1 MKHKPIRRILAGLL
15 AGMLCLSMA
24 PGAAFAEAAPGSDPA
39 AAEAVT
45 AAATPETATPETA
58 LSPEA
63 QAFVDAVA
71 ALDREGILASVRDWA
86 TASAAWQDDL
96 DNAELEAALN
106 EAIAASDTASAPVY
120 AAEDLYYA
128 IPEEE
133 QQGEAVQAAYTALA
147 ALIASMQLAM
157 EQPELPE
164 DTGAPPDDDEIY
176 DVLYGDLPDRP
187 TGSYI
192 GSMGLPIATGQTRIS
207 ISEWVTELYD
217 GVDAHI
223 DAGALHADGEIIT
236 VERVTGEE
244 YAVVPIMVQAEYPAN
259 GSTSEIILPEDIV
272 LLDYEGNAADAE
284 EAEDILH
291 AAYTDTSAAARG
303 IYVQAAQDF
312 TAEFVYTAPD
322 GAQLRKSLQV
332 RVTDGGGANPI
343 AAAKGGISTY
353 AAGPTPPFT
362 TGKITSIAFEGGTWL
377 VWFNGLEAYCCSHG
391 LNGQPNGCPT
401 YSFAYVSKLE
411 PGQYTPGNHYANQ
424 VNIWGGLNQLSLGL
438 LEEKHSGTAVSAYGL
453 TDENSAETAY
463 RYYDDTQLWIME
475 HYPDSLAAQTY
486 RASAQALAEQRSGNG
501 VAAYSGENGYYTYI
515 YTPPAGYAWQT
526 IAIVG
531 EEIPAEGGD
540 TDTPDLP
547 EVPAEYYASWSAS
560 PQTASGSLDL
570 SYGLNM
576 HKIGLATGETI
587 DEAVFEITPSA
598 TGGSIDGG
606 SWRLTPADSQTVTT
620 GGHVMDDTYHT
631 TGGSASASWTMH
643 YSVSKTSG
651 SDSGNVG
658 PFDSQEE
665 ANAAANTA
673 QSEAVSR
680 LQGEAQAAVDAAIAS
695 ARSQLANINFTV
707 KETSV
712 PHGFDAYAGSTGC
725 EQQVSVPADGS
736 ADVTIHNEEWSVQ
749 VNIAKIDSETHQPI
763 AADAKFAVFE
773 WDAVEQLYIPFGGY
787 NQYTVVR
794 NEDGSYS
801 VANGSSYAV
810 GSPADRTLYYT
821 QRNEGRFLIV
831 ETKAPDSYYG
841 DWTDITQPGTSGQ
854 VEGKRAYAFT
864 ISKDNDGTIID
875 LSNDDY
881 NADVGTADN
890 GGTLLRTSEGNTVT
904 VTLYDQPQEAERT
917 YTTDSTGLANNEDHY
932 TSTPVSG
939 KVTNDRVIG
948 EIVLTKSDLDQAV
961 EGADTALHGT
971 ASIEGAVYDLY
982 AAEDI
987 LHPDGVSGVVDYS
1000 KIVDANGN
1008 PIWHTTVLTNG
1019 GWDTD
1024 YLPVLAKDHLVAS
1037 AEIKDG
1043 VLAFAN
1049 LYLGKYYLVE
1059 RATGLVLPLDGNGQ
1073 YYVSGQYPVLDRT
1086 LQPTGE
1092 YKPLAANSRGEY
1104 TDYIYKNQYS
1114 AVAEGRALSGVK
1126 TYDGY
1131 YLSFAEGY
1139 LCDEINHYKTL
1150 TYGGESQYVIR
1161 GDDHSNDA
1169 VLKSGFEL
1177 RKVVST
1183 TGPGSPAPKLEGAGF
1198 TVYRV
1203 WDLSKVDEF
1212 QKNADGTYNVQSILD
1227 AYRKD
1232 NYDNTTSKYDFS
1244 GENQAIARM
1253 FESDASLV
1261 AEYNASLTAAY
1272 DYANG
1277 HGDGWVPT
1285 GVENEYIL
1293 SEIFTNE
1300 EGILRV
1306 TGLPYGQYLVVETT
1320 LPKDLFQADPFVV
1333 TVDSA
1338 APQSVMC
1345 QPDGSVT
1352 TPSNSYLTYNVLNE
1366 ELEGYL
1372 QLIKID
1378 AETGKPV
1385 KIADTTFQIYR
1396 ILEDGTEELIEMPD
1410 PDSGDATVKT
1420 STFYTDENGL
1430 LKTPEKLPLGRYRV
1444 VELEGPAGFFNDT
1457 AYNVVF
1463 ELTSERVWE
1472 VVGNATDDMDDYI
1485 ITEEYSNHETLGQ
1498 LTIRKVGNVL
1508 TGYENGQFQY
1518 EQANLAG
1525 AVYEIRAHGDI
1536 ATGDRQGTL
1545 WYADGDLV
1553 ATVTTGKEGQVDEV
1567 KFSPTRTQATYDFLT
1582 VSHDGTTGEV
1592 TITLPLGSYDI
1603 TEVQAPYGFVLTNQ
1617 TYTVTFGWNDQ
1628 SNDVVL
1634 AQTIVDHT
1642 QDGDEVY
1649 SYDIVNAADASDEQ
1663 LTGQPG
1669 AIQFENARVL
1679 PVVEEGRIGVGV
1691 YKLDRDSA
1699 AMTDDQPFVDGVKT
1713 DPALLA
1719 GGSNRDRIPE
1729 GAILVPSATYELYTA
1744 DDIYSL
1750 DGALLAAADTLLA
1763 TATTGEDGL
1772 AHFPVDVPIR
1782 GENYGSSDAHDWTT
1796 NSGRYYIREIAVP
1809 DGYLIERSDIPVEFT
1824 YEGQM
1829 IAWQVVDCLHS
1840 DKQTEVTIDK
1850 QAFAS
1855 ADPDATFALPG
1866 ATLTITDWDGNV
1878 VDQWESTDTAHIVR
1892 GLHLNQSFAPDYAD
1906 DLGKIY
1912 TLTETRPADGYT
1924 TARSIQFY
1932 LKQASDNGAYAQET
1946 ELWVRETVANT
1957 EYQSG
1962 NIVSP
1967 VAFADDDPGLLQW
1980 ALDAVT
1986 GFFTGASESNT
1997 QDGVDI
2003 ANWVCAGGTLTVT
2016 FTDDANEAAIAKC
2029 LHERDFAGLDFDKVY
2044 LVGGTAPDFFPD
2056 KQVSEKPGD
2065 SEIVY
2070 TSNWHKANSAALT
2083 MVDAPTRIRI
2093 SKLDITTSEEVPGAE
2108 LQIVDSDGHV
2118 VDSWTSG
2125 VEPHT
2130 IEGKLIAG
2138 ATYTLVETLAP
2149 TAEGYV
2155 PAQSIQFTVEDDG
2168 EVQQVFMQDDY
2179 TKVSISKTDIAT
2191 GAEVPGAHLQI
2202 VDGEG
2207 NILAEWVTDGTPHY
2221 IERLPVGT
2229 LTLVETQA
2237 PTEDGYVRAENV
2249 TFEVLPTGEIQQV
2262 EMKDDFTKVEI
2273 SKKDITNGEELR
2285 GAHLQVTDSEGHI
2298 VAKWTTDG
2306 HPHRIDR
2313 LQPGVYT
2320 LTETAAPKGYR
2331 LAESVRFQ
2339 VEESGHIQKVA
2350 MYDAPAGSFTIVKLD
2365 EADGTALPGAQ
2376 LALQDSAGKVI
2387 DRWQTTTAPHTLP
2400 ILTAEEAASDP
2411 RVHVLL
2417 FSTDTAEYVYTL
2429 TEETA
2434 PAGYL
2439 PAESISFKLMQVD
2452 GELTM
2457 FLRVDGG
2464 WQKADAPTLR
2474 MFDARNPDVPVPEAH
2489 KTFPQTGEFF
2499 PQ

>member
-15 AGMLCLSMA
+15 AAMLCLSMA
-24 PGAAFAEAAPGSDPA
+24 PGTAFAEAAPGSDPA

-58 LSPEA
+58 LGPEA
-63 QAFVDAVA
+63 QAFVDAVN
-71 ALDREGILASVRDWA
+71 ALDRESILAAVRQWA
-86 TASAAWQDDL
+86 TASAAWQADPDST
-96 DNAELEAALN
+96 DLEAALN
-106 EAIAASDTASAPVY
+106 EAIAASDAASAPVY

-133 QQGEAVQAAYTALA
+133 QQGEAVQAAHTALA

-176 DVLYGDLPDRP
+176 DVLYGDLPDAP
-187 TGSYI
+187 TGNYL
-192 GSMGLPIATGQTRIS
+192 GRYGLPVATGDTKIGLS
-207 ISEWVTELYD
+207 LWTESLLTD
-217 GVDAHI
+217 ESTGRMDAE
-223 DAGALHADGEIIT
+223 ALNADGLSVT
-236 VERVTGEE
+236 VPVEGGED
-244 YAVVPIMVQAEYPAN
+244 YAIVPIMIQVEYPAN
-259 GSTSEIILPEDIV
+259 NSATQVILPDDVTLLALDRQGDLTTVEDPASV
-272 LLDYEGNAADAE
+272 LNATYV
-284 EAEDILH
+284 EA
-291 AAYTDTSAAARG
+291 SAAVAG
-303 IYVQAAQDF
+303 IYVQAEDSF
-312 TAEFVYTAPD
+312 TAELVYTAED
-322 GAQLRKSLQV
+322 GTTLTKTLDVVVDKTPGNAMS
-332 RVTDGGGANPI
+332 
-343 AAAKGGISTY
+343 ISTY
-353 AAGPTPPFT
+353 EERPVPDVL
-362 TGKITSIAFEGGTWL
+362 TGKITSVQKVNGTWL
-377 VWFNGLEAYCCSHG
+377 IWFNNQEAYCCTHG
-391 LNGQPNGCPT
+391 AQGTPNGCPT
-401 YSFAYVSKLE
+401 YTYAYTSIIGAE
-411 PGQYTPGNHYANQ
+411 QITPGDHYANQ
-424 VNIWGGLNQLSLGL
+424 VNIWGGLGQLSLNL
-438 LEEKHSGTAVSAYGL
+438 LTVQHEGEASVSTFSL
-453 TDENSAETAY
+453 DSESDDTKQTAY
-463 RYYDDTQLWIME
+463 TYYDDLQLWVMQ
-475 HYPDSLAAQTY
+475 HFPDSVAAQAYRQSAARLASGVTTY
-486 RASAQALAEQRSGNG
+486 QADSDY
-501 VAAYSGENGYYTYI
+501 YSYI
-515 YTPPAGYAWQT
+515 YTPPAGMNWQT
-526 IAIVG
+526 VALIG
-531 EEIPAEGGD
+531 PPTGSTNPDIPE
-540 TDTPDLP
+540 TTP
-547 EVPAEYYASWSAS
+547 EYYASWSAS
-560 PQTASGSLDL
+560 PQTVSGSLDL
-570 SYGLNM
+570 SYGLDL
-576 HKIGLATGETI
+576 HKIGLVTGETI
-587 DEAVFEITPSA
+587 DEATFEIAPSA

-606 SWRLTPADSQTVTT
+606 SWSLTPAGSQTVTT
-620 GGHVMDDTYHT
+620 SGHVMDDTYHT
-631 TGGSASASWTMH
+631 TGGNASAHWTMH

-651 SDSGNVG
+651 SASGNVG

-695 ARSQLANINFTV
+695 AHSQLANISFTV

-736 ADVTIHNEEWSVQ
+736 ADVTIHNDEWSIQ

-763 AADAKFAVFE
+763 AADAKFSVFE
-773 WDAVEQLYIPFGGY
+773 WDTVEQLYIPFGGY

-831 ETKAPDSYYG
+831 ETQAPEGYYG
-841 DWTDITQPGTSGQ
+841 DWTDIAQPGTAGQ
-854 VEGKRAYAFT
+854 VEGKHAYSFT

-890 GGTLLRTSEGNTVT
+890 GGTLLRTPEGNTVT

-917 YTTDSTGLANNEDHY
+917 YTTDSTGLANNEDSY

-939 KVTNDRVIG
+939 KFTNDRVIG
-948 EIVLTKSDLDQAV
+948 EIVLNKADLDQAA

-982 AAEDI
+982 AAKDI
-987 LHPDGVSGVVDYS
+987 QHPDGVSGVVDYS
-1000 KIVDANGN
+1000 KIVDTNGN

-1104 TDYIYKNQYS
+1104 TDYVYKNQYS

-1150 TYGGESQYVIR
+1150 TYGCESQYVIR
-1161 GDDHSNDA
+1161 GENHSNDA

-1183 TGPGSPAPKLEGAGF
+1183 TGPGTPAPKLEGAGF

-1232 NYDNTTSKYDFS
+1232 SYDNTTSKYDFS

-1272 DYANG
+1272 NYANG
-1277 HGDGWVPT
+1277 QGDGWVPT

-1333 TVDSA
+1333 TVNSA

-1385 KIADTTFQIYR
+1385 KIADTAFQIYK
-1396 ILEDGTEELIEMPD
+1396 IEADGTETLLEMPD
-1410 PDSGDATVKT
+1410 PDSGDATAKT

-1485 ITEEYSNHETLGQ
+1485 LTEEYSNHETLGQ

-1508 TGYENGQFQY
+1508 VGFEDGQFQY
-1518 EQANLAG
+1518 EQTNLAG

-1567 KFSPTRTQATYDFLT
+1567 KFSPTRTQATYDFLA

-1634 AQTIVDHT
+1634 AQAIVDHT
-1642 QDGDEVY
+1642 QNGDEVY
-1649 SYDIVNAADASDEQ
+1649 SYDIVNAADASDAQ

-1669 AIQFENARVL
+1669 TIQFENARVL
-1679 PVVEEGRIGVGV
+1679 PVVEEDRIGVGV

-1699 AMTDDQPFVDGVKT
+1699 GMTDDQPFVDGVKT

-1719 GGSNRDRIPE
+1719 GGSNRGRIPE
-1729 GAILVPSATYELYTA
+1729 GAILVPGATYELYTA

-1782 GENYGSSDAHDWTT
+1782 GENYGNSDAHDWTT

-1824 YEGQM
+1824 YEGQT

-1840 DKQTEVTIDK
+1840 DKQTEITIDK

-1855 ADPDATFALPG
+1855 ADPDTTFALPG

-1878 VDQWESTDTAHIVR
+1878 VDHWESTDTAHIVR

-1946 ELWVRETVANT
+1946 ELWVRETVANA

-1962 NIVSP
+1962 SIVSP
-1967 VAFADDDPGLLQW
+1967 VEFADDETGLPQR

-1986 GFFTGASESNT
+1986 SFFTGADESDT
-1997 QDGVDI
+1997 QDGVVI
-2003 ANWVCAGGTLTVT
+2003 ANWLCVNSTLIVT
-2016 FTDDANEAAIAKC
+2016 FTDDANEAAIVKC

-2044 LVGGTAPDFFPD
+2044 LAGGTAPDFFPG

-2065 SEIVY
+2065 SEILY
-2070 TSNWHKANSAALT
+2070 TANWHKADGAALT
-2083 MVDAPTRIRI
+2083 MVDTPTRIRI

-2118 VDSWTSG
+2118 VESWTSG

-2168 EVQQVFMQDDY
+2168 KVQQVFMQDDY

-2229 LTLVETQA
+2229 LTLIETQA

-2285 GAHLQVTDSEGHI
+2285 GAHLRIIDADGSV
-2298 VAKWTTDG
+2298 VAEWTTDG
-2306 HPHRIDR
+2306 QPHRIDR

-2320 LTETAAPKGYR
+2320 LTETTAPKGYR

-2339 VEESGHIQKVA
+2339 VEESGHIQKVT

-2365 EADGTALPGAQ
+2365 EAADTALPGAQ
-2376 LALQDSAGKVI
+2376 LALQDGAGKVI

-2400 ILTAEEAASDP
+2400 ILTAEEAARDP

-2417 FSTDTAEYVYTL
+2417 FSTDTTEYVYTL
-2429 TEETA
+2429 TEENA

-2474 MFDARNPDVPVPEAH
+2474 MFDARNPDVPVPEVH

>member
-1 MKHKPIRRILAGLL
+1 MNCKIKRKSWRRLAASLLAGL
-15 AGMLCLSMA
+15 CLLTGS
-24 PGAAFAEAAPGSDPA
+24 GAALAAQAAGAAVTQATSGDATTATPETAQA
-39 AAEAVT
+39 AADSEAT
-45 AAATPETATPETA
+45 ATPETATPEQVTEA
-58 LSPEA
+58 TPEIA
-63 QAFVDAVA
+63 
-71 ALDREGILASVRDWA
+71 
-86 TASAAWQDDL
+86 ASAARFSFTVL
-96 DNAELEAALN
+96 DSDYQAPASGNIDESLFAIELDEARMPA
-106 EAIAASDTASAPVY
+106 
-120 AAEDLYYA
+120 
-128 IPEEE
+128 
-133 QQGEAVQAAYTALA
+133 GEAVPVLLQVVDPAPDSTVTVTLSDGAVFTDSGMEANDGSTYTRTFASGEQASAW
-147 ALIASMQLAM
+147 M
-157 EQPELPE
+157 
-164 DTGAPPDDDEIY
+164 
-176 DVLYGDLPDRP
+176 LYVR
-187 TGSYI
+187 
-192 GSMGLPIATGQTRIS
+192 
-207 ISEWVTELYD
+207 
-217 GVDAHI
+217 
-223 DAGALHADGEIIT
+223 ADG
-236 VERVTGEE
+236 
-244 YAVVPIMVQAEYPAN
+244 
-259 GSTSEIILPEDIV
+259 
-272 LLDYEGNAADAE
+272 
-284 EAEDILH
+284 
-291 AAYTDTSAAARG
+291 
-303 IYVQAAQDF
+303 DF
-312 TAEFVYTAPD
+312 TAEA
-322 GAQLRKSLQV
+322 
-332 RVTDGGGANPI
+332 
-343 AAAKGGISTY
+343 TY
-353 AAGPTPPFT
+353 AGLDGESLTRTISVTRYHKISLFSAFSARAGEHQYH
-362 TGKITSIAFEGGTWL
+362 ITDVTNVGGEWLITFEGEDQSYCLDEGMNGKPSASVYWTYYGT
-377 VWFNGLEAYCCSHG
+377 
-391 LNGQPNGCPT
+391 T
-401 YSFAYVSKLE
+401 D
-411 PGQYTPGNHYANQ
+411 
-424 VNIWGGLNQLSLGL
+424 L
-438 LEEKHSGTAVSAYGL
+438 L
-453 TDENSAETAY
+453 D
-463 RYYDDTQLWIME
+463 
-475 HYPDSLAAQTY
+475 
-486 RASAQALAEQRSGNG
+486 QALAAGCSSKLDIQRYVWAHRQEASNSGSAYVYQASEAGWQNVMTRYPPVDQPTEPEQ
-501 VAAYSGENGYYTYI
+501 
-515 YTPPAGYAWQT
+515 
-526 IAIVG
+526 
-531 EEIPAEGGD
+531 
-540 TDTPDLP
+540 P
-547 EVPAEYYASWSAS
+547 EEYYASWSAS

-570 SYGLNM
+570 SYGLNL
-576 HKIGLATGETI
+576 HKIGLVTGETI
-587 DEAVFEITPSA
+587 DDAVFEITPSA

-606 SWRLTPADSQTVTT
+606 SWSLTSAGSQTVTT

-631 TGGSASASWTMH
+631 TGGNASASWTMH

-651 SDSGNVG
+651 SASGNVG
-658 PFDSQEE
+658 PYSSQEE
-665 ANAAANTA
+665 ANAAASAA

-695 ARSQLANINFTV
+695 ARSQLANISFTV

-736 ADVTIHNEEWSVQ
+736 TDVTIHNEEWSVQ

-773 WDAVEQLYIPFGGY
+773 WDTVEQLFIPFGGY

-801 VANGSSYAV
+801 VANGSSYAD

-831 ETKAPDSYYG
+831 ETQAPEGYYG
-841 DWTDITQPGTSGQ
+841 DWTDIAQPGTAGQ

-881 NADVGTADN
+881 NADVGTADS
-890 GGTLLRTSEGNTVT
+890 GGTLLRTPEGNTVT

-917 YTTDSTGLANNEDHY
+917 YTTGSTGLASNEDSY

-939 KVTNDRVIG
+939 KFTNDRVIG
-948 EIVLTKSDLDQAV
+948 EIVLTKADLDQAV

-987 LHPDGVSGVVDYS
+987 QHPDGVSGVVNYS

-1104 TDYIYKNQYS
+1104 TDYVYKNQYS

-1139 LCDEINHYKTL
+1139 LCDEINHYETL
-1150 TYGGESQYVIR
+1150 TYGSEAQYIIR

-1277 HGDGWVPT
+1277 QGDGWVPT

-1333 TVDSA
+1333 TVNSA

-1385 KIADTTFQIYR
+1385 KIADTAFQIYK
-1396 ILEDGTEELIEMPD
+1396 IEADGTETLLEMPD
-1410 PDSGDATVKT
+1410 PDSGDATAKT

-1472 VVGNATDDMDDYI
+1472 VVGNATGDMDDYI
-1485 ITEEYSNHETLGQ
+1485 LTEEYSNHETLGQ

-1508 TGYENGQFQY
+1508 VGFEDGQFQY

-1603 TEVQAPYGFVLTNQ
+1603 TEVQAPYGFVHTDQ

-1628 SNDVVL
+1628 SNDMVL

-1669 AIQFENARVL
+1669 TIRFENARVL
-1679 PVVEEGRIGVGV
+1679 PVPETPEDLVDKIGVGI
-1691 YKLDRDSA
+1691 YKQDAETS
-1699 AMTDDQPFVDGVKT
+1699 QP
-1713 DPALLA
+1713 LA
-1719 GGSNRDRIPE
+1719 G
-1729 GAILVPSATYELYTA
+1729 AVYELYTVDTVYDVTGNKLA
-1744 DDIYSL
+1744 DA
-1750 DGALLAAADTLLA
+1750 GTLLA
-1763 TATTGEDGL
+1763 TSAPTDDTG
-1772 AHFPVDVPIR
+1772 FTWFNVDVPIR
-1782 GENYGSSDAHDWTT
+1782 GEAYAGGEPEPVDGVWNARY
-1796 NSGRYYIREIAVP
+1796 NSGNYEIVEITSP
-1809 DGYLIERSDIPVEFT
+1809 EGYRLDPTPIKVSFT
-1824 YEGQM
+1824 CPGAQV
-1829 IAWQVVDCLHS
+1829 AWQVVAATQADQPL
-1840 DKQTEVTIDK
+1840 DK
-1850 QAFAS
+1850 
-1855 ADPDATFALPG
+1855 
-1866 ATLTITDWDGNV
+1866 LTIHKTD
-1878 VDQWESTDTAHIVR
+1878 
-1892 GLHLNQSFAPDYAD
+1892 
-1906 DLGKIY
+1906 
-1912 TLTETRPADGYT
+1912 
-1924 TARSIQFY
+1924 
-1932 LKQASDNGAYAQET
+1932 
-1946 ELWVRETVANT
+1946 
-1957 EYQSG
+1957 
-1962 NIVSP
+1962 
-1967 VAFADDDPGLLQW
+1967 
-1980 ALDAVT
+1980 
-1986 GFFTGASESNT
+1986 
-1997 QDGVDI
+1997 
-2003 ANWVCAGGTLTVT
+2003 
-2016 FTDDANEAAIAKC
+2016 
-2029 LHERDFAGLDFDKVY
+2029 
-2044 LVGGTAPDFFPD
+2044 VGG
-2056 KQVSEKPGD
+2056 KE
-2065 SEIVY
+2065 
-2070 TSNWHKANSAALT
+2070 L
-2083 MVDAPTRIRI
+2083 
-2093 SKLDITTSEEVPGAE
+2093 PGAE
-2108 LQIVDSDGHV
+2108 LTVTTLDGEII
-2118 VDSWTSG
+2118 DSWVSG
-2125 VEPHT
+2125 
-2130 IEGKLIAG
+2130 
-2138 ATYTLVETLAP
+2138 ET
-2149 TAEGYV
+2149 
-2155 PAQSIQFTVEDDG
+2155 
-2168 EVQQVFMQDDY
+2168 
-2179 TKVSISKTDIAT
+2179 
-2191 GAEVPGAHLQI
+2191 
-2202 VDGEG
+2202 
-2207 NILAEWVTDGTPHY
+2207 
-2221 IERLPVGT
+2221 
-2229 LTLVETQA
+2229 
-2237 PTEDGYVRAENV
+2237 
-2249 TFEVLPTGEIQQV
+2249 
-2262 EMKDDFTKVEI
+2262 
-2273 SKKDITNGEELR
+2273 
-2285 GAHLQVTDSEGHI
+2285 
-2298 VAKWTTDG
+2298 
-2306 HPHRIDR
+2306 
-2313 LQPGVYT
+2313 
-2320 LTETAAPKGYR
+2320 
-2331 LAESVRFQ
+2331 
-2339 VEESGHIQKVA
+2339 
-2350 MYDAPAGSFTIVKLD
+2350 
-2365 EADGTALPGAQ
+2365 
-2376 LALQDSAGKVI
+2376 
-2387 DRWQTTTAPHTLP
+2387 PHTLP
-2400 ILTAEEAASDP
+2400 IQEPDAEAQEGTLRYSDEDNE
-2411 RVHVLL
+2411 
-2417 FSTDTAEYVYTL
+2417 FVYTL
-2429 TEETA
+2429 HEDAAPDGYLVASDIQFKVERDEDGRITVYTRATIADRWREVDGASVTMVDETA
-2434 PAGYL
+2434 PQ
-2439 PAESISFKLMQVD
+2439 P
-2452 GELTM
+2452 
-2457 FLRVDGG
+2457 
-2464 WQKADAPTLR
+2464 APTPTPTP
-2474 MFDARNPDVPVPEAH
+2474 ATTTVTATATPQPVPH
-2489 KTFPQTGEFF
+2489 IPQTGDSF
-2499 PQ
+2499 PLIAVLTATLAALLGLVVVTASRRSRQQDDGPDPQFEPLDEAENERE

>member
-15 AGMLCLSMA
+15 AAMLCLSMA
-24 PGAAFAEAAPGSDPA
+24 PGTAFAEAAPGSDPA

-58 LSPEA
+58 LGPEA
-63 QAFVDAVA
+63 QAFVDAVN
-71 ALDREGILASVRDWA
+71 ALDRESILAAVRQWA
-86 TASAAWQDDL
+86 TASAAWQADPDST
-96 DNAELEAALN
+96 DLEAALN
-106 EAIAASDTASAPVY
+106 EAIAASDAASAPVY

-133 QQGEAVQAAYTALA
+133 QQGEAVQAAHTALA

-176 DVLYGDLPDRP
+176 DVLYGDLPDAP
-187 TGSYI
+187 TGNYL
-192 GSMGLPIATGQTRIS
+192 GRYGLPVATGDTKIGLS
-207 ISEWVTELYD
+207 LWTESLLTD
-217 GVDAHI
+217 ESTGRMDAE
-223 DAGALHADGEIIT
+223 ALNADGLSVT
-236 VERVTGEE
+236 VPVEGGED
-244 YAVVPIMVQAEYPAN
+244 YAIVPIMIQVEYPAN
-259 GSTSEIILPEDIV
+259 NSATQVILPDDVTLLALDRQGDLTTVEDPASV
-272 LLDYEGNAADAE
+272 LNATYV
-284 EAEDILH
+284 EA
-291 AAYTDTSAAARG
+291 SAAVAG
-303 IYVQAAQDF
+303 IYVQAEDSF
-312 TAEFVYTAPD
+312 TAELVYTAED
-322 GAQLRKSLQV
+322 GTTLTKTLDVVVDKTPGNAMS
-332 RVTDGGGANPI
+332 
-343 AAAKGGISTY
+343 ISTY
-353 AAGPTPPFT
+353 EERPVPDVL
-362 TGKITSIAFEGGTWL
+362 TGKITSVQKVNGTWL
-377 VWFNGLEAYCCSHG
+377 IWFNNQEAYCCTHG
-391 LNGQPNGCPT
+391 AQGTPNGCPT
-401 YSFAYVSKLE
+401 YTYAYTSIIGAE
-411 PGQYTPGNHYANQ
+411 QITPGDHYANQ
-424 VNIWGGLNQLSLGL
+424 VNIWGGLGQLSLNL
-438 LEEKHSGTAVSAYGL
+438 LTVQHEGEASVSTFSL
-453 TDENSAETAY
+453 DSESDDTKQTAY
-463 RYYDDTQLWIME
+463 TYYDDLQLWVMQ
-475 HYPDSLAAQTY
+475 HFPDSVAAQAYRQSAARLASGVTTY
-486 RASAQALAEQRSGNG
+486 QADSDY
-501 VAAYSGENGYYTYI
+501 YSYI
-515 YTPPAGYAWQT
+515 YTPPAGMNWQT
-526 IAIVG
+526 VALIG
-531 EEIPAEGGD
+531 PPTGSTNPDIPE
-540 TDTPDLP
+540 TTP
-547 EVPAEYYASWSAS
+547 EYYASWSAS

-570 SYGLNM
+570 SYGLDL
-576 HKIGLATGETI
+576 HKIGLVTGETI
-587 DEAVFEITPSA
+587 DEATFEIAPSA

-606 SWRLTPADSQTVTT
+606 SWSLTPAGSQTVTT

-631 TGGSASASWTMH
+631 TGGNASAHWTMH

-651 SDSGNVG
+651 SASGNVG

-695 ARSQLANINFTV
+695 ARSQLANISFKV

-725 EQQVSVPADGS
+725 EQQVSVPADGNT
-736 ADVTIHNEEWSVQ
+736 DVTIHNDEWSIQ

-763 AADAKFAVFE
+763 AADAEFAVFE
-773 WDAVEQLYIPFGGY
+773 WDTVEQMYIPFGGY

-801 VANGSSYAV
+801 VANGSSYAT

-821 QRNEGRFLIV
+821 QRNEGKFIIV
-831 ETKAPDSYYG
+831 ETRAPEGYYG
-841 DWTDITQPGTSGQ
+841 DWTDLSQPGTAGL

-864 ISKDNDGTIID
+864 ISKDNDGSVID
-875 LSNDDY
+875 LSNTDY
-881 NADVGTADN
+881 NADIGTTNN
-890 GGTLLRTSEGNTVT
+890 GGALLRTPEGNTVT
-904 VTLYDQPQEAERT
+904 VTLYDAPQDATRI
-917 YTTDSTGLANNEDHY
+917 YTTDSTGLANNEDTY

-939 KVTNDRVIG
+939 KFTNDRLIG
-948 EIVLTKSDLDQAV
+948 EVVLTKSDLDQAV

-987 LHPDGVSGVVDYS
+987 QHPDGVSGTVDYS

-1049 LYLGKYYLVE
+1049 LYLGRYYLVE

-1104 TDYIYKNQYS
+1104 TDYVYKNQYS

-1150 TYGGESQYVIR
+1150 TYGSESQYVIR
-1161 GDDHSNDA
+1161 DDDHSNDA

-1232 NYDNTTSKYDFS
+1232 SYDNTTSKYDFS

-1277 HGDGWVPT
+1277 QGDGWVPT

-1333 TVDSA
+1333 TVNSA

-1385 KIADTTFQIYR
+1385 KIADTAFQIYK
-1396 ILEDGTEELIEMPD
+1396 IEADGTETLLEMPD
-1410 PDSGDATVKT
+1410 PDSGDATTKT
-1420 STFYTDENGL
+1420 STFYTDADGY

-1444 VELEGPAGFFNDT
+1444 VEVEGPEGFFNDEQ
-1457 AYNVVF
+1457 YNVVF

-1472 VVGNATDDMDDYI
+1472 VIGNATDDMDDYI

-1518 EQANLAG
+1518 EQGNLAG
-1525 AVYEIRAHGDI
+1525 AAYEIRAHGDI

-1603 TEVQAPYGFVLTNQ
+1603 TEVQAPYGFVHTDQ

-1669 AIQFENARVL
+1669 TIQFENARVL
-1679 PVVEEGRIGVGV
+1679 PVVEEDRIGVGV

-1699 AMTDDQPFVDGVKT
+1699 GMTDDQPFVDGVKT

-1719 GGSNRDRIPE
+1719 DGSNRGRIPE
-1729 GAILVPSATYELYTA
+1729 GAILVPGATYELYTA

-1782 GENYGSSDAHDWTT
+1782 GENYGNSDAHDWTT

-1824 YEGQM
+1824 YEGQT

-1840 DKQTEVTIDK
+1840 DKQTEITIDK

-1855 ADPDATFALPG
+1855 ADPDTTFALPG

-1878 VDQWESTDTAHIVR
+1878 VDHWESTDTAHIVR

-1946 ELWVRETVANT
+1946 ELWVRETVANA

-1962 NIVSP
+1962 SIVSP
-1967 VAFADDDPGLLQW
+1967 VEFADDETGLPQR

-1986 GFFTGASESNT
+1986 SFFTGADESDT
-1997 QDGVDI
+1997 QDGVVI
-2003 ANWVCAGGTLTVT
+2003 ANWLCVNSTLIVT
-2016 FTDDANEAAIAKC
+2016 FTDDANEAAIVKC

-2044 LVGGTAPDFFPD
+2044 LAGGTAPDFFPG

-2065 SEIVY
+2065 SEILY
-2070 TSNWHKANSAALT
+2070 TANWHKADGAALT
-2083 MVDAPTRIRI
+2083 MVDTPTRIRI

-2118 VDSWTSG
+2118 VESWTSG

-2168 EVQQVFMQDDY
+2168 KVQQVFMQDDY

-2229 LTLVETQA
+2229 LTLIETQA

-2285 GAHLQVTDSEGHI
+2285 GAHLRIIDADGSV
-2298 VAKWTTDG
+2298 VAEWTTDG
-2306 HPHRIDR
+2306 QPHRIDR

-2320 LTETAAPKGYR
+2320 LTETTAPKGYR

-2339 VEESGHIQKVA
+2339 VEESGHIQKVT

-2365 EADGTALPGAQ
+2365 EAADTALPGAQ
-2376 LALQDSAGKVI
+2376 LALQDGAGKVI

-2400 ILTAEEAASDP
+2400 ILTAEEAARDP

-2417 FSTDTAEYVYTL
+2417 FSTDTTEYVYTL
-2429 TEETA
+2429 TEENA

-2474 MFDARNPDVPVPEAH
+2474 MFDARNPDVPVPEVH

>member
-15 AGMLCLSMA
+15 AAMLCLSMA
-24 PGAAFAEAAPGSDPA
+24 PGTAFAEAAPGSDPA

-58 LSPEA
+58 LGPEA
-63 QAFVDAVA
+63 QAFVDAVN
-71 ALDREGILASVRDWA
+71 ALDRESILAAVRQWA
-86 TASAAWQDDL
+86 TASAAWQADPDST
-96 DNAELEAALN
+96 DLEAALN
-106 EAIAASDTASAPVY
+106 EAIAASDAASAPVY

-176 DVLYGDLPDRP
+176 DVLYGDLPDAP
-187 TGSYI
+187 TGNYL
-192 GSMGLPIATGQTRIS
+192 GRYGLPVATGDTKIGLS
-207 ISEWVTELYD
+207 LWTESLLTD
-217 GVDAHI
+217 ESTGRMDAE
-223 DAGALHADGEIIT
+223 ALNADGLSVT
-236 VERVTGEE
+236 VPVEGGED
-244 YAVVPIMVQAEYPAN
+244 YAIVPIMIQVEYPAN
-259 GSTSEIILPEDIV
+259 NSATQVILPDDVTLLALDRQGDLTTVEDPASV
-272 LLDYEGNAADAE
+272 LNATYV
-284 EAEDILH
+284 EA
-291 AAYTDTSAAARG
+291 SAAVAG
-303 IYVQAAQDF
+303 IYVQAEDSF
-312 TAEFVYTAPD
+312 TAELVYTAED
-322 GAQLRKSLQV
+322 GTTLTKTLDVVVDKTPGNDMS
-332 RVTDGGGANPI
+332 
-343 AAAKGGISTY
+343 ISTY
-353 AAGPTPPFT
+353 EERPAPDVL
-362 TGKITSIAFEGGTWL
+362 TGKITSVQKVNGTWL
-377 VWFNGLEAYCCSHG
+377 IWFNNQEAYCCTHG
-391 LNGQPNGCPT
+391 AQGTPNGCPT
-401 YSFAYVSKLE
+401 YTYAYTSIIGAE
-411 PGQYTPGNHYANQ
+411 QITPGDHYANQ
-424 VNIWGGLNQLSLGL
+424 VNIWGGLGQLSLNL
-438 LEEKHSGTAVSAYGL
+438 LTVQHEGEASVSTFSLDSESDETNQAAY
-453 TDENSAETAY
+453 T
-463 RYYDDTQLWIME
+463 YYDDLQLWVMQ
-475 HYPDSLAAQTY
+475 HFPDSVAAQAYRQSAARLASGVTTY
-486 RASAQALAEQRSGNG
+486 QADSDY
-501 VAAYSGENGYYTYI
+501 YSYI
-515 YTPPAGYAWQT
+515 YTPPAGMNWQT
-526 IAIVG
+526 VALIG
-531 EEIPAEGGD
+531 PPTGSTNPDIPE
-540 TDTPDLP
+540 TTP
-547 EVPAEYYASWSAS
+547 EYYASWSAS

-570 SYGLNM
+570 SYGLDL
-576 HKIGLATGETI
+576 HKIGLVTGETI
-587 DEAVFEITPSA
+587 DEATFEIAPSA

-606 SWRLTPADSQTVTT
+606 SWSLTPAGSQTVTT
-620 GGHVMDDTYHT
+620 SGHVMDDTYHT
-631 TGGSASASWTMH
+631 TGGNASAHWTMH

-651 SDSGNVG
+651 SASGNVG

-695 ARSQLANINFTV
+695 AHSQLANISFTV

-736 ADVTIHNEEWSVQ
+736 ADVTIHNDEWSIQ

-763 AADAKFAVFE
+763 AADAKFSVFE
-773 WDAVEQLYIPFGGY
+773 WDTVEQLYIPFGGY

-831 ETKAPDSYYG
+831 ETQAPEGYYG
-841 DWTDITQPGTSGQ
+841 DWTDIAQPGTAGQ
-854 VEGKRAYAFT
+854 VEGKHAYSFT

-890 GGTLLRTSEGNTVT
+890 GGTLLRTPEGNTVT

-917 YTTDSTGLANNEDHY
+917 YTTDSTGLANNEDSY

-939 KVTNDRVIG
+939 KFTNDRVIG
-948 EIVLTKSDLDQAV
+948 EIVLNKADLDQAA

-982 AAEDI
+982 AAKDI
-987 LHPDGVSGVVDYS
+987 QHPDGVSGVVDYS
-1000 KIVDANGN
+1000 KIVDTNGN

-1104 TDYIYKNQYS
+1104 TDYVYKNQYS

-1150 TYGGESQYVIR
+1150 TYGCESQYVIR
-1161 GDDHSNDA
+1161 GENHSNDA

-1183 TGPGSPAPKLEGAGF
+1183 TGPGTPAPKLEGAGF

-1232 NYDNTTSKYDFS
+1232 SYDNTTSKYDFS

-1272 DYANG
+1272 NYANG
-1277 HGDGWVPT
+1277 QGDGWVPT

-1333 TVDSA
+1333 TVNSA

-1385 KIADTTFQIYR
+1385 KIADTAFQIYK
-1396 ILEDGTEELIEMPD
+1396 IEADGTETLLEMPD
-1410 PDSGDATVKT
+1410 PDSGDATAKT

-1485 ITEEYSNHETLGQ
+1485 LTEEYSNHETLGQ

-1508 TGYENGQFQY
+1508 VGFEDGQFQY
-1518 EQANLAG
+1518 EQTNLAG

-1567 KFSPTRTQATYDFLT
+1567 KFSPTRTQATYDFLA

-1634 AQTIVDHT
+1634 AQAIVDHT
-1642 QDGDEVY
+1642 QNGDEVY
-1649 SYDIVNAADASDEQ
+1649 SYDIVNAADASDAQ

-1669 AIQFENARVL
+1669 TIQFENARVL
-1679 PVVEEGRIGVGV
+1679 PVVEEDRIGVGV

-1699 AMTDDQPFVDGVKT
+1699 GMTDDQPFVDGVKT

-1719 GGSNRDRIPE
+1719 GGSNRGRIPE
-1729 GAILVPSATYELYTA
+1729 GAILVPGATYELYTA

-1782 GENYGSSDAHDWTT
+1782 GENYGNSDAHDWTT

-1824 YEGQM
+1824 YEGQT

-1840 DKQTEVTIDK
+1840 DKQTEITIDK

-1855 ADPDATFALPG
+1855 ADPDTTFALPG

-1878 VDQWESTDTAHIVR
+1878 VDHWESTDTAHIVR

-1946 ELWVRETVANT
+1946 ELWVRETVANA

-1962 NIVSP
+1962 SIVSP
-1967 VAFADDDPGLLQW
+1967 VEFADDETGLPQR

-1986 GFFTGASESNT
+1986 SFFTGADESDT
-1997 QDGVDI
+1997 QDGVVI
-2003 ANWVCAGGTLTVT
+2003 ANWLCVNSTLIVT
-2016 FTDDANEAAIAKC
+2016 FTDDANEAAIVKC

-2044 LVGGTAPDFFPD
+2044 LAGGTAPDFFPG

-2065 SEIVY
+2065 SEILY
-2070 TSNWHKANSAALT
+2070 TANWHKADGAALT
-2083 MVDAPTRIRI
+2083 MVDTPTRIRI

-2118 VDSWTSG
+2118 VESWTSG

-2168 EVQQVFMQDDY
+2168 KVQQVFMQDDY

-2229 LTLVETQA
+2229 LTLIETQA

-2285 GAHLQVTDSEGHI
+2285 GAHLRIIDADGSV
-2298 VAKWTTDG
+2298 VAEWTTDG
-2306 HPHRIDR
+2306 QPHRIDR

-2320 LTETAAPKGYR
+2320 LTETTAPKGYR

-2339 VEESGHIQKVA
+2339 VEESGHIQKVT

-2365 EADGTALPGAQ
+2365 EAADTALPGAQ
-2376 LALQDSAGKVI
+2376 LALQDGAGKVI

-2400 ILTAEEAASDP
+2400 ILTAEEAARDP

-2417 FSTDTAEYVYTL
+2417 FSTDTTEYVYTL
-2429 TEETA
+2429 TEENA

-2474 MFDARNPDVPVPEAH
+2474 MFDARNPDVPVPEVH